1 MNTSKY
7 CITQGTSFKLKDY
20 KTIATSDAREKEDLK
35 EILQKDIEE
44 IQKLQQLFF
53 ANQRHSILLI
63 FQAMDAAGKDGAIKN
78 IATGINPQGCEV
90 FSFKPPT
97 EQEYKHDFLWRHY
110 IAAPEKGKFGIHNR
124 SHYEFVLACKVNPE
138 FILNENMPGIFN
150 VSDITKDFW
159 KERYQRI
166 SSFESQ
172 LVDTGT
178 IVLKF
183 FLNISK
189 EEQKK
194 RLLERINDP
203 NKNWKFQLGD
213 LKTRSQWDLYM
224 KAYEEA
230 IQNTSQK
237 KSPWYVIPAD
247 DKWYARSI
255 IARVLKETLLQLN
268 LQYPKLNSDSAALL
282 EEAKKIL
289 AAS

>member
-1 MNTSKY
+1 METTKY
-7 CITQGTSFKLKDY
+7 CIANGTNFKLKEFDTLPP
-20 KTIATSDAREKEDLK
+20 KGTSEKKELK
-35 EILQKDIEE
+35 EQIQNDIEE

-53 ANQRHSILLI
+53 AHQRHSVLI
-63 FQAMDAAGKDGAIKN
+63 VFQAMDAAGKDGAIKN

-97 EQEYKHDFLWRHY
+97 EQEYKHDFLWRHHL
-110 IAAPEKGKFGIHNR
+110 ATPEKGKFGIHNR

-138 FILNENMPGIFN
+138 FILNENIPR
-150 VSDITKDFW
+150 VLSVKDIDKDFW
-159 KERYQRI
+159 KERYERI
-166 SSFESQ
+166 TSFETQ

-178 IVLKF
+178 VVLKF
-183 FLNISK
+183 YLNISK

-194 RLLERINDP
+194 RLLERIEDP
-203 NKNWKFQLGD
+203 NKNWKFQMGD

-247 DKWYARSI
+247 DKWYARAI
-255 IARVLKETLLQLN
+255 IARVLKETLLELD
-268 LQYPKLNSDSAALL
+268 LQYPKLSSDSAAMF

-289 AAS
+289 SAS

>member
-1 MNTSKY
+1 METTKY
-7 CITQGTSFKLKDY
+7 CISNGANFKLKEFDTVAP
-20 KTIATSDAREKEDLK
+20 KDTSEKKELK
-35 EILQKDIEE
+35 EQIQNDIEE

-78 IATGINPQGCEV
+78 IAKGINPQGCEV

-97 EQEYKHDFLWRHY
+97 EQEYKHDFLWRHHL
-110 IAAPEKGKFGIHNR
+110 AAPEKGKFGIHNR

-138 FILNENMPGIFN
+138 FILNENIPG
-150 VSDITKDFW
+150 VLGVKDIDKYFW
-159 KERYQRI
+159 KKRYERI
-166 SSFESQ
+166 TSFETQ

-178 IVLKF
+178 VVLKF
-183 FLNISK
+183 YLNISK

-194 RLLERINDP
+194 RLLERIEDP
-203 NKNWKFQLGD
+203 NKNWKFQMGD

-247 DKWYARSI
+247 DKWYARAI
-255 IARVLKETLLQLN
+255 IARVLKETLLELD
-268 LQYPKLNSDSAALL
+268 LQYPKLNSDSAAMF